1 MSLSDRIR
9 ALAGVTVGRARA
21 LPSPPENP
29 YNEVT
34 GGGDPTYAN
43 LPDGPDTQAPFHSP
57 IFDVYWKDWVVF
69 GN

>member
-43 LPDGPDTQAPFHSP
+43 LPDGPDTQAPFQR
-57 IFDVYWKDWVVF
+57 ILNEARW
-69 GN
+69 